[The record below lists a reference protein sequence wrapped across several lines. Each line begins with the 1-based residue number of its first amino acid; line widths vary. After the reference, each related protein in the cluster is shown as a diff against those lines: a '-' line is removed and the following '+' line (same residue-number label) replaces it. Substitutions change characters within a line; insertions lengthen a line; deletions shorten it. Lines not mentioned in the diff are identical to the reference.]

1 MTMHEDTATI
11 DMWVEEA
18 QQLVGREIADKFKL
32 LSCIGIGG
40 SGAVYRAQQL
50 ALGRTVAIKVLR
62 RQLAQDE

>member
-40 SGAVYRAQQL
+40 SGAV
-50 ALGRTVAIKVLR
+50 
-62 RQLAQDE
+62 